1 MKINFNPP
9 DNSQSGGMNPEE
21 KTEYI
26 ELCRQL
32 TSRNPNLDYPTLTLE
47 ILTYI
52 LKEVLE
58 KAAKIDAEDKTDL
71 SANIKTMFMNID
83 FDDTNYIGCVNIFS
97 LQCILLFTQHVLS
110 KSKNPAAEFKNVFS
124 RTSQK
129 DYRSLMSDN
138 WFEYNVMK
146 KNIKDG
152 KALLDLY
159 YIEDLYDVPRIIP
172 KFTEYNTN
180 VQENYYIYLIN
191 AKGYLTL
198 DEIITSFL
206 KRVAYCGLESDF
218 SYADGY
224 KIVPLEFLT
233 HDIAHGKFNQHTC
246 YGMQGLDFK
255 SVENYYDYCKS
266 SVLDKKILYSVKL
279 ILFLLLHESA
289 CSFFQD
295 KMSEKELFNTI
306 MKKFVENLDEPIKR
320 FMNLNDLGESIPKE
334 FRGSK
339 DSIEN
344 YILESCKVYVDL
356 YNKWK
361 ALPISLARK
370 TRELNSATRAPELVV
385 RTPNKVSN
393 ANVPEAAKDDDP
405 EVKKELVKAGK
416 AYEAAHKIMNDTDD
430 YSNLN
435 KLGIL
440 VKNNEEALNKYV
452 DILKIAL
459 EKAPITAAK
468 EMKKERGKD
477 ADYHIRTEWL
487 RKPLKQKGGRRKTQN
502 IKRIHSSLGT
512 RRRK

>member
-1 MKINFNPP
+1 MKIHFNPP
-9 DNSQSGGMNPEE
+9 DNSQSGGMDLKE
-21 KTEYI
+21 KTEYL
-26 ELCRQL
+26 ELCTQL
-32 TSRNPNLDYPTLTLE
+32 TSRDPTLDYPTLTLE
-47 ILTYI
+47 ILTYV

-58 KAAKIDAEDKTDL
+58 KAAEIDAEDKTDL

-83 FDDTNYIGCVNIFS
+83 FTDTNYIGCVNIFS
-97 LQCILLFTQHVLS
+97 LQCILLFTQHILN
-110 KSKNPAAEFKNVFS
+110 KSKNPAAEFKSVFS

-129 DYRSLMSDN
+129 DYRSLMSNN

-198 DEIITSFL
+198 DEIITSLL
-206 KRVAYCGLESDF
+206 KRVAYCGLEYDF

-246 YGMQGLDFK
+246 YGMQGVDFT
-255 SVENYYDYCKS
+255 SVENYYNYCKS

-279 ILFLLLHESA
+279 ILFILLHESA

-295 KMSEKELFNTI
+295 KMSGEELFNTI

-320 FMNLNDLGESIPKE
+320 FMNLNDLGQSIPKE
-334 FRGSK
+334 FRGNK

-344 YILESCKVYVDL
+344 YILECCKVYVDL

-361 ALPISLARK
+361 ALPISLAR
-370 TRELNSATRAPELVV
+370 NTRAPELVV

-393 ANVPEAAKDDDP
+393 ANVPEAVKKDDP
-405 EVKKELVKAGK
+405 EVVEELLKAGK
-416 AYEAAHKIMNDTDD
+416 TYEAAHKIMNDTDD

-435 KLGIL
+435 KLRIL
-440 VKNNEEALNKYV
+440 VKNNEEALNKYA
-452 DILKIAL
+452 DIFKIAL

-487 RKPLKQKGGRRKTQN
+487 RKPLSKHNGGRRKTKN
-502 IKRIHSSLGT
+502 IKHIRSSLGT